1 MRKFLSISL
10 MMLFIASCTTLRDLA
25 NIQKPALEYSNMSIQ
40 SMNFSEAVLLF
51 EFDVNNPNPI
61 GITASAYNYDFLV
74 NKNSFL
80 SGNQDR
86 DVKIGA
92 SGNSVLQVPVTLQFS
107 ELLNTFSSLL
117 QSNEFDYDLN
127 TEFVFDIPGLGQQR
141 LPVNASGSLPV
152 PKIPRFEFAGYNVN
166 RVSASG
172 ADMEL
177 KINVLNPN
185 RFPISLQGAQYM
197 LNVNG
202 KEWLNTTI
210 EETERVTSNE
220 STEIVIPVQLNAAQM
235 GSVLFDIMRGTSEFE
250 YKLSG
255 YVNVGAE
262 IEGRSLIE
270 NINFA
275 RDGLFRR

>member
-1 MRKFLSISL
+1 
-10 MMLFIASCTTLRDLA
+10 
-25 NIQKPALEYSNMSIQ
+25 
-40 SMNFSEAVLLF
+40 MNFSEAVLLF

-210 EETERVTSNE
+210 EETERVTSND